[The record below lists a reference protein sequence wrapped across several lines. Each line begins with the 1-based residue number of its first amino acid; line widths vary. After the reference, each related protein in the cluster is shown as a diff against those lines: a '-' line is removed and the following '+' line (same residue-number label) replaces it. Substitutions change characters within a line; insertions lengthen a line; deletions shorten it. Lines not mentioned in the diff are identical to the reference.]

1 MKDASDC
8 RCTDLGQDMLA
19 NVAEFDKRVLGDE
32 TERGR
37 LKVISQCFCAHLD
50 CNACL
55 FRVLGAQAEN
65 LGLQTRHELTY
76 ASNKGIGG
84 DFGRSLLGKARVC
97 LSNELDTL
105 QIVHTLLPISCLVV
119 CERLS
124 YATYLAI

>member
-37 LKVISQCFCAHLD
+37 LKIIPKRLRAHLY
-50 CNACL
+50 CNSCF
-55 FRVLGAQAEN
+55 FRVLGAQAEH
-65 LGLQTRHELTY
+65 LGGQARHELTY
-76 ASNKGIGG
+76 ATDKGICG
-84 DFGRSLLGKARVC
+84 DFGRSLLTKARVS
-97 LSNELDTL
+97 LRNELDTL

-119 CERLS
+119 CKRLR
-124 YATYLAI
+124 YATNLAI